1 MLFSFAVLL
10 ILCGLAIMVFG
21 LFLFYAWLPILY
33 ALFGWEI
40 GLLLGQWLT
49 GRTGLAAIILA
60 ICGAAGLF
68 CATYLLEP
76 YRRILIGFSGGALI
90 ALSLGF
96 FLGLDQL
103 LSGVVGTGLMIAGG
117 IVGAIIVPQI
127 FNALVVG
134 TSAFGGATL
143 VMTGLHMLAP
153 TLALFDR
160 LGGGLPPRLLTIL
173 LTVIGVGWQLR
184 NIERWAHLHPMLG
197 ADVLGGASSEVPS
210 SKSAI
215 RPPVP

>member
-1 MLFSFAVLL
+1 MLFSFGVLL
-10 ILCGLAIMVFG
+10 ILCGLAVMVFG
-21 LFLFYAWLPILY
+21 LFIFYAWLPILY

-49 GRTGLAAIILA
+49 GGTGPIAIVLAA
-60 ICGAAGLF
+60 CGAVVLF

-76 YRRILIGFSGGALI
+76 YRRVLIGFSGGALI
-90 ALSLGF
+90 ALSLAF

-103 LSGVVGTGLMIAGG
+103 LSGIVGTGLMIAGG

-134 TSAFGGATL
+134 TSAFGGATM
-143 VMTGLHMLAP
+143 VMAGLHLLMP
-153 TLALFDR
+153 TLGLFDR
-160 LGGGLPPRLLTIL
+160 LGGGLPPRLMTIV

-184 NIERWAHLHPMLG
+184 NIERWAHLNPMLD
-197 ADVLGGASSEVPS
+197 ADALSGTSREMPS
-210 SKSAI
+210 PKPAI
-215 RPPVP
+215 RPPAS